1 MRVRFWGVRGSCPAP
16 TSSGELKKRLA
27 QVLRLYATQQSCA
40 QAAGEAGLDLEDD
53 VALASWLDSLSPT
66 VSSFVG
72 SNTPCVEFLPFA
84 DGGED
89 SGPLFIIDMGSGLR
103 ALGNALMEREFGRGE
118 GQARIFLSHFH
129 WDHIQGFPFFKPAYV
144 SGNRLD
150 IHTRHDHLHSRLLRQ
165 QEAPFFPPEA
175 WEAMRAEIEFHQM
188 GSGPQ
193 VLDGVRVSSLE
204 LSHPSKSYA
213 YRFECAGRVLV
224 YASDGAYENLDDAS
238 IQPFVEFYQNADVLI
253 FDAQFSL
260 SESFVKR
267 SWGHSSAI
275 VGLELASQARVK
287 KLVLFH
293 HDPDADDT
301 GLQHLL
307 EAAQSYAS
315 HAPAALRRRGHSV
328 EMIIARE
335 GDTLD
340 F

>member
-16 TSSGELKKRLA
+16 TSSAELRKRLA
-27 QVLRLYATQQSCA
+27 QALRLFDSQRPA
-40 QAAGEAGLDLEDD
+40 LDLEDD
-53 VALASWLDSLSPT
+53 AQLEAWLASLPASVTSL
-66 VSSFVG
+66 VG
-72 SNTPCVEFLPFA
+72 SNTPCVELLPLS

-103 ALGNALMEREFGRGE
+103 VLGNALMRREFGSGKGR
-118 GQARIFLSHFH
+118 ARIFLSHFH

-144 SGNRLD
+144 PGNRLD
-150 IHTRHDHLHSRLLRQ
+150 IYTRHDFLHSRLLRQ

-175 WEAMRAEIEFHQM
+175 WKAMRADIQFHQM
-188 GSGPQ
+188 DGEPQ

-204 LSHPSKSYA
+204 LNHPSKSYA
-213 YRFECAGRVLV
+213 YRFEYQGRVFV
-224 YASDGAYENLDDAS
+224 YASDGAYQSLDDAS
-238 IQPFVEFYQNADVLI
+238 IQPFVQFYRDADVLI

-260 SESFVKR
+260 SESFEKG

-275 VGLELASQARVK
+275 IGLELASQARVK

-293 HDPDADDT
+293 HDPDADDA

-307 EAAQSYAS
+307 EAAQSYAA
-315 HAPAALRRRGHSV
+315 HTPAALRRRNHTV

-335 GDTLD
+335 GETLD